1 MHKPTAK
8 VLVVE
13 DSEINVAI
21 LVGMLRDYDV
31 MVALDGETALEL
43 ISRETPDVIL
53 LDLVMPGLDGFEVCR
68 RIRAQEHL
76 SDIPILFITSRTDD
90 ASIVQAFAVGGSDY
104 VTKPFHRQELLARV
118 RVQTESRR
126 RMDQRTTAVT
136 DPLTGLPN
144 RQALRTEGLRM
155 INVAHARDLPLAALM
170 LDIDHLKRINLQF
183 DRTCG
188 DEVLKRVAKVLIEH
202 TGPHDLCARFGGN
215 EFVLLIHPQDD
226 AHAVSQAERL
236 RADLAA
242 TVIDSPQGPLSITV
256 SIGVCSLTAEY
267 EDLDTLLA
275 QADLCRHV
283 AKRGGGDRISAGTA
297 WDWQAPERDRM
308 ALWRMGPQPDLGPDS
323 EYDQ

>member
-21 LVGMLRDYDV
+21 LVGLLQDYDV
-31 MVALDGETALEL
+31 MVALDGETALKL
-43 ISRETPDVIL
+43 IAQEKPDVIL
-53 LDLVMPGLDGFEVCR
+53 LDIVMPGLDGFEVCR
-68 RIRAQEHL
+68 RIRAQKRL

-118 RVQTESRR
+118 RVQVESRR
-126 RMDQRTTAVT
+126 RMELHTTDVT

-144 RQALRTEGLRM
+144 RQALYTEGLRM
-155 INVAHARDLPLAALM
+155 INVAHARGLPLAALM
-170 LDIDHLKRINLQF
+170 LDIDHLKRINTRF

-188 DEVLKRVAKVLIEH
+188 DEVLRRVAKVLTEH
-202 TGPHDLCARFGGN
+202 AGPQDQCARIGGN

-242 TVIDSPQGPLSITV
+242 IVIDSPRGPLSFTV
-256 SIGVCSLTAEY
+256 SIGVCSLTPEY

-283 AKRGGGDRISAGTA
+283 AKRGGGNQISAGTA
-297 WDWQAPERDRM
+297 WDWQDPECDRM
-308 ALWRMGPQPDLGPDS
+308 ALWRVGAQPDEGLDS